1 MITDTAGRATVVAP
15 DRVRPDVT
23 VVLPCLDEEASV
35 AACVREAAEAI
46 RAAGWTGEVVVVDNG
61 SVDGSVASATAA
73 GARVVHEPTKGY
85 GAALRRGFQEAHGT
99 VVVMADADL
108 TYPLDRLAEVVGPV
122 RDGSVDIMVGSRLD
136 AATRR
141 SMPFL
146 HRFVGTPVLTW
157 LVREGTGSTGLT
169 DSQSGFRAF
178 RRDDILA
185 LGMQSTGMELASEM
199 LIRAQQQG
207 LRIAET
213 PLGYRDRVG
222 DSKLSTWRDG
232 ARHVRLILRLSPHLF
247 LFRPGLILMFVG
259 LVAYVFTFIRPEGT
273 DVGSVTWSPVYLGTI
288 LVVLGLLGTLS
299 GALLARNAPTSSA
312 TTRERFAWVDRPRV
326 LRYGLELGILVAVVA
341 ALLEIALFFMW
352 RGGSRYSPELRLHL
366 AAVAQGMLLA
376 GTILAAIAGVYRLVT
391 DEDRARQHQNAG
403 PSPDSADD
411 T

>member
-1 MITDTAGRATVVAP
+1 MSSAIDVPADTLVPTV
-15 DRVRPDVT
+15 DVT
-23 VVLPCLDEEASV
+23 VVLPCLNEEASV
-35 AACVREAAEAI
+35 AACVIEATEAMD
-46 RAAGWTGEVVVVDNG
+46 AAGWTGEVVVVDNG
-61 SVDGSVASATAA
+61 SVDGSVKSATAA
-73 GARVVHEPTKGY
+73 GARVVHEPVKGY
-85 GAALRRGFQEAHGT
+85 GAALRRGFTEARGA

-108 TYPLDRLAEVVGPV
+108 TYPLDRLAEVVDPV
-122 RDGSVDIMVGSRLD
+122 RDGTVDIMVGSRLD

-146 HRFVGTPVLTW
+146 HRFIGTPLLTW

-178 RRDDILA
+178 RRNDILA

-247 LFRPGLILMFVG
+247 LFRPGLVLMAVG
-259 LVAYVFTFIRPEGT
+259 LVTYVFTFIRPEGT

-312 TTRERFAWVDRPRV
+312 KTRERFAWVDRPRV
-326 LRYGLELGILVAVVA
+326 LRYGLELGTFVAVTA

-352 RGGSRYSPELRLHL
+352 RSGSRYSAELRLHL

-376 GTILAAIAGVYRLVT
+376 GTILAAIAGVYRLVS
-391 DEDRARQHQNAG
+391 DEDRARRRPDANAER
-403 PSPDSADD
+403 D
-411 T
+411 TPEDT